1 MSNICILF
9 ERFRSSLK
17 NFIKF
22 KEENQE
28 LCRIYFRLGEETMGT
43 FLPDEWIDEV
53 REKNDIVDVISEYV
67 LLKPQGKGFFGL
79 CPFHAEKT
87 PSFHVNPEKQLY
99 HCFGCGAGGN
109 VFTFVMA
116 MEKLDFM
123 EAVKFLAERAGMA
136 LPQTT
141 QAEEFIRSK
150 NRRDRIYQINREAAR
165 YYHRMLFSP
174 EGGRALSYLKSRGV
188 DLNTIRRF
196 GIGYAPDGWE
206 NAKRHLLSLGFEE
219 ELLVESGIAVSSK
232 GRSYDRFRNRVVFPI
247 IKPRGLVV
255 GFGGRVLDDSLP
267 KYLNSPESAVF
278 HKSSTLFGL
287 NLIRGGSSLDHMII
301 AEGYMD
307 VVTLHR
313 FGFKNAVASLGT
325 SLTQQ
330 QAKLIRRY
338 TQQVYIAYDGDTAGQ
353 KATLRG
359 LDILQD
365 AGLRVKVILFPE
377 DMDPDEVL
385 RKYGAEF
392 FKKLMDKAVS
402 LVDYKLDRLRSQYNL
417 DIPEGRAG
425 YATEAA
431 RILVQIPNLLER
443 DVHIQ
448 RLETQ
453 TGFSSRLLYQEIARL
468 EGLAQRES
476 VKRHL
481 DGNNR
486 YVGKKAADRESVPG
500 HIKAERYLVNLMASN
515 DWLAKKITEKVEEEH
530 FEEPINREIYGI
542 VVGLLE
548 SGREVSVSQV
558 LSCVQD
564 QNKIQQMVEIFE
576 QSMEYDNIDKFI
588 SDCID
593 EMMYRRLEKR
603 RQEVVGLIR
612 KMEQEGK
619 QETDTYRALL
629 SEMAVLTRKVRA
641 SRHGKEGI
649 V

>member
-1 MSNICILF
+1 MA
-9 ERFRSSLK
+9 
-17 NFIKF
+17 
-22 KEENQE
+22 
-28 LCRIYFRLGEETMGT
+28 T

-53 REKNDIVDVISEYV
+53 RERNDIVDVISEYV

-109 VFTFVMA
+109 VFTFIMA
-116 MEKLDFM
+116 MEKLDFV
-123 EAVKFLAERAGMA
+123 EAVKLLAERAGMA

-141 QAEEFIRSK
+141 QAEEFIRSRS
-150 NRRDRIYQINREAAR
+150 RRERIYQLNREVAK

-174 EGGRALSYLKSRGV
+174 EGGQALSYLKSRGV

-206 NAKRHLLSLGFEE
+206 NAKRHLLELGFEE
-219 ELLVESGIAVSSK
+219 ELLVESGIVVSNK
-232 GRSYDRFRNRVVFPI
+232 GKTYDRFRHRVIFPI

-267 KYLNSPESAVF
+267 KYLNSPDSPVF
-278 HKSSTLFGL
+278 QKSNTLFGL
-287 NLIRGGSSLDHMII
+287 NLIKPGSSPDYIII

-307 VVTLHR
+307 VVTLHQY
-313 FGFKNAVASLGT
+313 GFKNAVASLGT

-402 LVDYKLDRLRSQYNL
+402 LVDYKLDRLRSQYDL
-417 DIPEGRAG
+417 DTPEGRAR

-431 RILVQIPNLLER
+431 RILIQVPNLLER

-448 RLETQ
+448 RLQAQ
-453 TGFSSRLLYQEIARL
+453 TGFSSRLLYQQIAQL
-468 EGLAQRES
+468 ESSAQRES
-476 VKRHL
+476 VKRRL
-481 DGNNR
+481 VGNNR
-486 YVGKKAADRESVPG
+486 YVGKMGAERESVPA
-500 HIKAERYLVNLMASN
+500 HIKAERYLSNLMASS
-515 DWLAKKITEKVEEEH
+515 DWLAKKIVEKVKEEY

-542 VVGLLE
+542 VVELLE
-548 SGREVSVSQV
+548 AGKEVSVPQV

-576 QSMEYDNIDKFI
+576 QPLEYDNIDKLI

-593 EMMYRRLEKR
+593 EIMYRHLEKR
-603 RQEVVGLIR
+603 RQEIVGLIR

-629 SEMAVLTRKVRA
+629 SEMAVLTKKVRA

-649 V
+649 L

>member
-1 MSNICILF
+1 M
-9 ERFRSSLK
+9 
-17 NFIKF
+17 
-22 KEENQE
+22 
-28 LCRIYFRLGEETMGT
+28 TT

-53 REKNDIVDVISEYV
+53 RERNDIVDVISEYV

-109 VFTFVMA
+109 VFTFIMA
-116 MEKLDFM
+116 MEKLDFV
-123 EAVKFLAERAGMA
+123 EAVKLLAERAGMA

-141 QAEEFIRSK
+141 QAEEFIRSRS
-150 NRRDRIYQINREAAR
+150 RRERIYQLNREVAK

-174 EGGRALSYLKSRGV
+174 EGGQALSYLKSRGV

-206 NAKRHLLSLGFEE
+206 NAKRHLLELGFEE
-219 ELLVESGIAVSSK
+219 ELLVESGIVVSNK
-232 GRSYDRFRNRVVFPI
+232 GKTYDRFRHRVIFPI

-267 KYLNSPESAVF
+267 KYLNSPDSPVF
-278 HKSSTLFGL
+278 QKSNTLFGL
-287 NLIRGGSSLDHMII
+287 NLIKPGSSPDYIII

-307 VVTLHR
+307 VVTLHQY
-313 FGFKNAVASLGT
+313 GFKNAVASLGT

-402 LVDYKLDRLRSQYNL
+402 LVDYKLDRLRSQYDL
-417 DIPEGRAG
+417 DTPEGRAR

-431 RILVQIPNLLER
+431 RILIQVPNLLER

-448 RLETQ
+448 RLQAQ
-453 TGFSSRLLYQEIARL
+453 TGFSSRLLYQQIAQL
-468 EGLAQRES
+468 ESSAQRES
-476 VKRHL
+476 VKRRL
-481 DGNNR
+481 VGNNR
-486 YVGKKAADRESVPG
+486 YVGKMGAERESVPA
-500 HIKAERYLVNLMASN
+500 HIKAERYLSNLMASS
-515 DWLAKKITEKVEEEH
+515 DWLAKKIVGKVKEEY
-530 FEEPINREIYGI
+530 FEEAINREIYGI
-542 VVGLLE
+542 VVELLE
-548 SGREVSVSQV
+548 SGKEVSVPQV

-564 QNKIQQMVEIFE
+564 QDKIQQMVEIFE
-576 QSMEYDNIDKFI
+576 QPLEYDNID
-588 SDCID
+588 
-593 EMMYRRLEKR
+593 
-603 RQEVVGLIR
+603 
-612 KMEQEGK
+612 
-619 QETDTYRALL
+619 
-629 SEMAVLTRKVRA
+629 
-641 SRHGKEGI
+641 
-649 V
+649 

>member
-1 MSNICILF
+1 MNGLKL
-9 ERFRSSLK
+9 LK

-28 LCRIYFRLGEETMGT
+28 LCRIYFGLGEERMGT

-53 REKNDIVDVISEYV
+53 RERNDIVDVISEYV
-67 LLKPQGKGFFGL
+67 LLKPQGKGFVGL

-109 VFTFVMA
+109 VFTFIMA
-116 MEKLDFM
+116 MEKLDFV

-141 QAEEFIRSK
+141 DAEEFIRSK
-150 NRRDRIYQINREAAR
+150 SRRERIYQINRETAR

-174 EGGRALSYLKSRGV
+174 EGGQALSYLKSRGL
-188 DLNTIRRF
+188 DLNTIRKF

-206 NAKRHLLSLGFEE
+206 NAKQHLLGLGFEE
-219 ELLVESGIAVSSK
+219 ELLIQSGIVVSSK
-232 GRSYDRFRNRVVFPI
+232 GRTYDRFRNRVIFPI

-267 KYLNSPESAVF
+267 KYLNSPESPVF

-287 NLIRGGSSLDHMII
+287 NLIRAGSSLDHMII

-307 VVTLHR
+307 VVTLHQ

-325 SLTQQ
+325 SLTQH

-338 TQQVYIAYDGDTAGQ
+338 TQQVYIAYDGDVAGQ

-377 DMDPDEVL
+377 GMDPDEVL

-402 LVDYKLDRLRSQYNL
+402 LVDYKLDKLRSQYDLNT
-417 DIPEGRAG
+417 PEGRAR

-431 RILVQIPNLLER
+431 RILIQVPNLLER

-448 RLETQ
+448 RLEAQ
-453 TGFSSRLLYQEIARL
+453 TGFSSRLLYQQIGQL
-468 EGLAQRES
+468 EGSAQKEG

-481 DGNNR
+481 VGNNR
-486 YVGKKAADRESVPG
+486 YIDKMAAGRESMPG
-500 HIKAERYLVNLMASN
+500 HIKAERYLVNLMASSE
-515 DWLAKKITEKVEEEH
+515 WLAKKIVGKVKEEY

-542 VVGLLE
+542 VVELLE
-548 SGREVSVSQV
+548 SGKEVSVPQV

-564 QNKIQQMVEIFE
+564 QDKIQQMVEIFE
-576 QSMEYDNIDKFI
+576 QPLEYDNIDKFI

-593 EMMYRRLEKR
+593 EMMYRHLEKR
-603 RQEVVGLIR
+603 RQEVLRLIR

-619 QETDTYRALL
+619 QGTDSYKALL
-629 SEMAVLTRKVRA
+629 SEMAVLTKKVSA
-641 SRHGKEGI
+641 NRHGKEGI
-649 V
+649 L

>member
-206 NAKRHLLSLGFEE
+206 NAKQHLLSLGFEE

-486 YVGKKAADRESVPG
+486 YVGKKAAEGSPC
-500 HIKAERYLVNLMASN
+500 
-515 DWLAKKITEKVEEEH
+515 LAT
-530 FEEPINREIYGI
+530 
-542 VVGLLE
+542 
-548 SGREVSVSQV
+548 
-558 LSCVQD
+558 
-564 QNKIQQMVEIFE
+564 
-576 QSMEYDNIDKFI
+576 
-588 SDCID
+588 
-593 EMMYRRLEKR
+593 
-603 RQEVVGLIR
+603 
-612 KMEQEGK
+612 
-619 QETDTYRALL
+619 
-629 SEMAVLTRKVRA
+629 
-641 SRHGKEGI
+641 
-649 V
+649 

>member
-1 MSNICILF
+1 LNGLKL
-9 ERFRSSLK
+9 LK

-28 LCRIYFRLGEETMGT
+28 LCRIYFGLGEERMGT

-53 REKNDIVDVISEYV
+53 RERNDIVDVISEYV
-67 LLKPQGKGFFGL
+67 LLKPQGKGFVGL

-109 VFTFVMA
+109 VFTFIMA
-116 MEKLDFM
+116 MEKLDFV

-141 QAEEFIRSK
+141 DAEEFIRSK
-150 NRRDRIYQINREAAR
+150 SRRERIYQINRETAR

-174 EGGRALSYLKSRGV
+174 EGGQALSYLKSRGL
-188 DLNTIRRF
+188 DLNTIRKF

-206 NAKRHLLSLGFEE
+206 NAKQHLLGLGFEE
-219 ELLVESGIAVSSK
+219 ELLIQSGIVVSSK
-232 GRSYDRFRNRVVFPI
+232 GRTYDRFRNRVIFPI

-267 KYLNSPESAVF
+267 KYLNSPESPVF

-287 NLIRGGSSLDHMII
+287 NLIRAGSSLDHMII

-307 VVTLHR
+307 VVTLHQ

-325 SLTQQ
+325 SLTQH

-338 TQQVYIAYDGDTAGQ
+338 TQQVYIAYDGDVAGQ

-377 DMDPDEVL
+377 GMDPDEVL

-402 LVDYKLDRLRSQYNL
+402 LVDYKLDKLRSQYDLNT
-417 DIPEGRAG
+417 PEGRAR

-431 RILVQIPNLLER
+431 RILIQVPNLLER

-448 RLETQ
+448 RLEAQ
-453 TGFSSRLLYQEIARL
+453 TGFSSRLLYQQIGQL
-468 EGLAQRES
+468 EGSAQKEG

-481 DGNNR
+481 VGNNR
-486 YVGKKAADRESVPG
+486 YIDKMAAGRESMPG
-500 HIKAERYLVNLMASN
+500 HIKAERYLVNLMASSE
-515 DWLAKKITEKVEEEH
+515 WLAKKIVGKVKEEY

-542 VVGLLE
+542 VVELLE
-548 SGREVSVSQV
+548 SGKEVSVPQV

-564 QNKIQQMVEIFE
+564 QDKIQQMVEIFE
-576 QSMEYDNIDKFI
+576 QPLEYDNIDKFI

-593 EMMYRRLEKR
+593 EMMYRHLEKR
-603 RQEVVGLIR
+603 RQEVLRLIR

-619 QETDTYRALL
+619 QGTDSYKALL
-629 SEMAVLTRKVRA
+629 SEMAVLTKKVSA
-641 SRHGKEGI
+641 NRHGKEGI
-649 V
+649 L

>member
-1 MSNICILF
+1 M
-9 ERFRSSLK
+9 
-17 NFIKF
+17 
-22 KEENQE
+22 
-28 LCRIYFRLGEETMGT
+28 TT

-53 REKNDIVDVISEYV
+53 RERNDIVDVISEYV

-109 VFTFVMA
+109 VFTFIMA
-116 MEKLDFM
+116 MEKLDFV
-123 EAVKFLAERAGMA
+123 EAVKLLAERAGMA

-141 QAEEFIRSK
+141 QAEEFIRSRS
-150 NRRDRIYQINREAAR
+150 RRERIYQLNREVAK

-174 EGGRALSYLKSRGV
+174 EGGQALSYLKSRGV

-206 NAKRHLLSLGFEE
+206 NAKRHLLELGFEE
-219 ELLVESGIAVSSK
+219 ELLVESGIVVSNK
-232 GRSYDRFRNRVVFPI
+232 GKTYDRFRHRVIFPI

-267 KYLNSPESAVF
+267 KYLNSPDSPVF
-278 HKSSTLFGL
+278 QKSNTLFGL
-287 NLIRGGSSLDHMII
+287 NLIKPGSSPDYIII

-307 VVTLHR
+307 VVTLHQY
-313 FGFKNAVASLGT
+313 GFKNAVASLGT

-402 LVDYKLDRLRSQYNL
+402 LVDYKLDRLRSQYDL
-417 DIPEGRAG
+417 DTPEGRAR

-431 RILVQIPNLLER
+431 RILIQVPNLLER

-448 RLETQ
+448 RLQAQ
-453 TGFSSRLLYQEIARL
+453 TGFSSRLLYQQIAQL
-468 EGLAQRES
+468 ESSAQRES
-476 VKRHL
+476 VKRRL
-481 DGNNR
+481 VGNNR
-486 YVGKKAADRESVPG
+486 YVGKMGAERESVPA
-500 HIKAERYLVNLMASN
+500 HIKAERYLSNLMASS
-515 DWLAKKITEKVEEEH
+515 DWLAKKIVGKVKEEY
-530 FEEPINREIYGI
+530 FEEAINREIYGI
-542 VVGLLE
+542 VVELLE
-548 SGREVSVSQV
+548 SGKEVSVPQV

-576 QSMEYDNIDKFI
+576 QPLEYDNIDKLI

-593 EMMYRRLEKR
+593 EIMYRHLEKR
-603 RQEVVGLIR
+603 RQEIVGLIR

-629 SEMAVLTRKVRA
+629 SEMAVLTKKVRA

-649 V
+649 L

>member
-1 MSNICILF
+1 
-9 ERFRSSLK
+9 
-17 NFIKF
+17 
-22 KEENQE
+22 
-28 LCRIYFRLGEETMGT
+28 MGI

-67 LLKPQGKGFFGL
+67 LLKPQGKGFVGL
-79 CPFHAEKT
+79 CPFHTEKT

-116 MEKLDFM
+116 MEKLDFV
-123 EAVKFLAERAGMA
+123 EAVKFLAERVGMT

-141 QAEEFIRSK
+141 HAEEFIRSRNK
-150 NRRDRIYQINREAAR
+150 RERIYQINREAAR
-165 YYHRMLFSP
+165 YYHRMLFSR
-174 EGGRALSYLKSRGV
+174 EGDHALSYLKSRGV
-188 DLNTIRRF
+188 DLNVIRKF
-196 GIGYAPDGWE
+196 GIGYAPEGWE
-206 NAKRHLLSLGFEE
+206 NVKRHLLTLGFEE
-219 ELLVESGIAVSSK
+219 ELLIQSGIVVSSK
-232 GRSYDRFRNRVVFPI
+232 GKTYDRFRNRVIFPI

-267 KYLNSPESAVF
+267 KYLNSPESPVF
-278 HKSSTLFGL
+278 QKSATLFGL
-287 NLIRGGSSLDHMII
+287 NLIRAGSSLDHIII

-307 VVTLHR
+307 VVTLHQ

-338 TQQVYIAYDGDTAGQ
+338 AQQVYIAYDGDTAGQ

-377 DMDPDEVL
+377 GMDPDEVL
-385 RKYGAEF
+385 KKYGAEF

-402 LVDYKLDRLRSQYNL
+402 LVDYKLDRLRSQYDL
-417 DIPEGRAG
+417 DTPEGRAG

-431 RILVQIPNLLER
+431 KILIQVQNLLER

-448 RLETQ
+448 RLETL
-453 TGFSSRLLYQEIARL
+453 TGFSSRLLYQQIAQL
-468 EGLAQRES
+468 EGLGQKES
-476 VKRHL
+476 VKRSPL
-481 DGNNR
+481 GNNR
-486 YVGKKAADRESVPG
+486 YVGKMAAEKESLPG
-500 HIKAERYLVNLMASN
+500 HIKAERYLVNLMASS
-515 DWLAKKITEKVEEEH
+515 DWLAKKIVEKVEREH
-530 FEEPINREIYGI
+530 FEEPINKEIYDV

-548 SGREVSVSQV
+548 AGRDVSVSQI

-564 QNKIQQMVEIFE
+564 QDKIQQMVEIFE
-576 QSMEYDNIDKFI
+576 QPMEYDNIDKFI

-593 EMMYRRLEKR
+593 EMMYRRFEKR
-603 RQEVVGLIR
+603 RQEVVELIR
-612 KMEQEGK
+612 RMEQEGK
-619 QETDTYRALL
+619 QDTDTYRALL
-629 SEMAVLTRKVRA
+629 SEVAMLSKRVRA

-649 V
+649 L

>member
-1 MSNICILF
+1 
-9 ERFRSSLK
+9 
-17 NFIKF
+17 
-22 KEENQE
+22 
-28 LCRIYFRLGEETMGT
+28 MGT

-53 REKNDIVDVISEYV
+53 RERNDIVDVISEYV
-67 LLKPQGKGFFGL
+67 LLKPQGKGFVGL

-109 VFTFVMA
+109 VFTFIMA
-116 MEKLDFM
+116 MEKLDFV

-141 QAEEFIRSK
+141 DAEEFIRSK
-150 NRRDRIYQINREAAR
+150 SRRERIYQINRETAR

-174 EGGRALSYLKSRGV
+174 EGGQALSYLKSRGL
-188 DLNTIRRF
+188 DLNTIRKF

-206 NAKRHLLSLGFEE
+206 NAKQHLLGLGFEE
-219 ELLVESGIAVSSK
+219 ELLIQSGIVVSSK
-232 GRSYDRFRNRVVFPI
+232 GRTYDRFRNRVIFPI

-267 KYLNSPESAVF
+267 KYLNSPESPVF

-287 NLIRGGSSLDHMII
+287 NLIRAGSSLDHMII

-307 VVTLHR
+307 VVTLHQ

-325 SLTQQ
+325 SLTQH

-338 TQQVYIAYDGDTAGQ
+338 TQQVYIAYDGDVAGQ

-377 DMDPDEVL
+377 GMDPDEVL

-402 LVDYKLDRLRSQYNL
+402 LVDYKLDKLRSQYDLNT
-417 DIPEGRAG
+417 PEGRAR

-431 RILVQIPNLLER
+431 RILIQVPNLLER

-448 RLETQ
+448 RLEAQ
-453 TGFSSRLLYQEIARL
+453 TGFSSRLLYQQIGQL
-468 EGLAQRES
+468 EGSAQKEG

-481 DGNNR
+481 VGNNR
-486 YVGKKAADRESVPG
+486 YIDKMAAGRESMPG
-500 HIKAERYLVNLMASN
+500 HIKAERYLVNLMASSE
-515 DWLAKKITEKVEEEH
+515 WLAKKIVGKVKEEY

-542 VVGLLE
+542 VVELLE
-548 SGREVSVSQV
+548 SGKEVSVPQV

-564 QNKIQQMVEIFE
+564 QDKIQQMVEIFE
-576 QSMEYDNIDKFI
+576 QPLEYDNIDKFI

-593 EMMYRRLEKR
+593 EMMYRHLEKR
-603 RQEVVGLIR
+603 RQEVLRLIR

-619 QETDTYRALL
+619 QGTDSYKALL
-629 SEMAVLTRKVRA
+629 SEMAVLTKKVSA
-641 SRHGKEGI
+641 NRHGKEGI
-649 V
+649 L

>member
-1 MSNICILF
+1 M
-9 ERFRSSLK
+9 
-17 NFIKF
+17 
-22 KEENQE
+22 
-28 LCRIYFRLGEETMGT
+28 TT

-53 REKNDIVDVISEYV
+53 RERNDIVDVISEYV

-109 VFTFVMA
+109 VFTFIMA
-116 MEKLDFM
+116 MEKLDFV
-123 EAVKFLAERAGMA
+123 EAVKLLAERAGMA

-141 QAEEFIRSK
+141 QAEEFIRSRS
-150 NRRDRIYQINREAAR
+150 RRERIYQLNREVAK

-174 EGGRALSYLKSRGV
+174 EGGQALSYLKSRGV

-206 NAKRHLLSLGFEE
+206 NAKRHLLELGFEE
-219 ELLVESGIAVSSK
+219 ELLVESGIVVSNK
-232 GRSYDRFRNRVVFPI
+232 GKTYDRFRHRVIFPI

-267 KYLNSPESAVF
+267 KYLNSPDSPVF
-278 HKSSTLFGL
+278 QKSNTLFGL
-287 NLIRGGSSLDHMII
+287 NLIKPGSSPDYIII

-307 VVTLHR
+307 VVTLHQY
-313 FGFKNAVASLGT
+313 GFKNAVASLGT

-402 LVDYKLDRLRSQYNL
+402 LVDYKLDRLRSQYDL
-417 DIPEGRAG
+417 DTPEGRAR

-431 RILVQIPNLLER
+431 RILIQVPNLLER

-448 RLETQ
+448 RLQAQ
-453 TGFSSRLLYQEIARL
+453 TGFSSRLLYQQIAQL
-468 EGLAQRES
+468 ESSAQRES
-476 VKRHL
+476 VKRRL
-481 DGNNR
+481 VGNNR
-486 YVGKKAADRESVPG
+486 YVGKMGAERESVPA
-500 HIKAERYLVNLMASN
+500 HIKAERYLSNLMASS
-515 DWLAKKITEKVEEEH
+515 DWLAKKIVGKVKEEY
-530 FEEPINREIYGI
+530 FEEAINREIYGI
-542 VVGLLE
+542 VVELLE
-548 SGREVSVSQV
+548 SGKEVSVPQV

-564 QNKIQQMVEIFE
+564 QDKIQQMVEIFE
-576 QSMEYDNIDKFI
+576 QPLEYDNIDKLI

-593 EMMYRRLEKR
+593 EMMYRHLEKR
-603 RQEVVGLIR
+603 RQEIVGLIR

-629 SEMAVLTRKVRA
+629 SEMAVLTKKVRA

-649 V
+649 L

>member
-1 MSNICILF
+1 
-9 ERFRSSLK
+9 
-17 NFIKF
+17 
-22 KEENQE
+22 
-28 LCRIYFRLGEETMGT
+28 MGT

-53 REKNDIVDVISEYV
+53 RERNDIVDVISEYV
-67 LLKPQGKGFFGL
+67 LLKPQGKGFVGL

-109 VFTFVMA
+109 VFTFIMA
-116 MEKLDFM
+116 MEKLDFV

-141 QAEEFIRSK
+141 DAEEFIRSK
-150 NRRDRIYQINREAAR
+150 SRRERIYQINRETAR

-174 EGGRALSYLKSRGV
+174 EGGQALSYLKSRGL
-188 DLNTIRRF
+188 DLNTIRKF

-206 NAKRHLLSLGFEE
+206 NAKQHLLGLGFEE
-219 ELLVESGIAVSSK
+219 ELLIQSGIVVSSK
-232 GRSYDRFRNRVVFPI
+232 GRTYDRFRNRVIFPI

-267 KYLNSPESAVF
+267 KYLNSPESPVF

-287 NLIRGGSSLDHMII
+287 NLIRAGSSLDHMII

-307 VVTLHR
+307 VVTLHQ

-325 SLTQQ
+325 SLTQH

-338 TQQVYIAYDGDTAGQ
+338 TQQVYIAYDGDVAGQ

-377 DMDPDEVL
+377 GMDPDEVL

-402 LVDYKLDRLRSQYNL
+402 LVDYKLDKLRSQYDLNT
-417 DIPEGRAG
+417 PEGRTR

-431 RILVQIPNLLER
+431 RILIQVPNLLER

-448 RLETQ
+448 RLEAQ
-453 TGFSSRLLYQEIARL
+453 TGFSSRLLYQQIGQL
-468 EGLAQRES
+468 EGSAQKEG

-481 DGNNR
+481 VGNNR
-486 YVGKKAADRESVPG
+486 YIDKMAAGRESMPG
-500 HIKAERYLVNLMASN
+500 HIKAERYLVNLMASSE
-515 DWLAKKITEKVEEEH
+515 WLAKKIVGKVKEEY

-542 VVGLLE
+542 VVELLE
-548 SGREVSVSQV
+548 SGKEVSVPQV

-564 QNKIQQMVEIFE
+564 QDKIQQMVEIFE
-576 QSMEYDNIDKFI
+576 QPLEYDNIDKFI
-588 SDCID
+588 SDCI
-593 EMMYRRLEKR
+593 EEIMHRHLEKR
-603 RQEVVGLIR
+603 RQEVLRLIR

-619 QETDTYRALL
+619 QGTDSYKALL
-629 SEMAVLTRKVRA
+629 SEMAVLTKKVSA
-641 SRHGKEGI
+641 NRHGKEGI
-649 V
+649 L

>member
-206 NAKRHLLSLGFEE
+206 NAKQHLLSLGFEE

-267 KYLNSPESAVF
+267 KYLNSPESPVF